1 MALFAALDLGTNSF
15 HLVVARTSA
24 GGSFEIVTTEKEFVR
39 LGHGGGDMKELSAEA
54 IDRGIDAIA
63 RMRRIA
69 ESAGAPMRAVATS
82 AVREAQNAEVFL
94 SRAREI
100 GVEVEVISGVE
111 EARLIHLGVLQAV
124 PVFDKRLLLCDI
136 GGGSTEV
143 LLGEQ
148 GEVLDSRSFKLGAV
162 RLTDRF
168 FPRGR
173 ITKSSAVTECRT
185 FVRSVLKVFARDVDR
200 IGFDVAIGSSGTI
213 QQIARLTHVAAGGEP
228 LRTYNCTTFTS
239 HELGRALDALLSA
252 RSADARRRIAGLEP
266 ERADIVVAGA
276 LILEGVFET
285 FGIEEM
291 TFSDHALREG
301 VLLDTMQ
308 RLDDTLLNQ
317 LRDVSRRSVR
327 HLAELC
333 DDDIEHSEH
342 VASLALQL
350 FDETAELHGLDV
362 TARPYLEAGAVLANV
377 GLFIS
382 HSKHHLHS
390 YYVIRNAEHLAGF
403 TDHEIEIIALVARYH
418 RKSAPKPIHEDFA
431 RLSPKDQR
439 LVRTLAAL
447 LRIAI
452 GLDRSHDRRI
462 ESVSAVREHTAL
474 KIVAHA
480 PRSRDTSLELYA
492 ANARR
497 DLLEQVLGLDVAVV
511 AG

>member
-1 MALFAALDLGTNSF
+1 M
-15 HLVVARTSA
+15 
-24 GGSFEIVTTEKEFVR
+24 
-39 LGHGGGDMKELSAEA
+39 
-54 IDRGIDAIA
+54 
-63 RMRRIA
+63 
-69 ESAGAPMRAVATS
+69 
-82 AVREAQNAEVFL
+82 
-94 SRAREI
+94 
-100 GVEVEVISGVE
+100 
-111 EARLIHLGVLQAV
+111 
-124 PVFDKRLLLCDI
+124 
-136 GGGSTEV
+136 
-143 LLGEQ
+143 
-148 GEVLDSRSFKLGAV
+148 
-162 RLTDRF
+162 
-168 FPRGR
+168 
-173 ITKSSAVTECRT
+173 
-185 FVRSVLKVFARDVDR
+185 
-200 IGFDVAIGSSGTI
+200 
-213 QQIARLTHVAAGGEP
+213 
-228 LRTYNCTTFTS
+228 
-239 HELGRALDALLSA
+239 
-252 RSADARRRIAGLEP
+252 
-266 ERADIVVAGA
+266 VAGA

-308 RLDDTLLNQ
+308 RLDGTLLNQ

-350 FDETAELHGLDV
+350 FDETVELHGLDV

-377 GLFIS
+377 GLFIA

-418 RKSAPKPIHEDFA
+418 RKSAPKPSHEDFA

-462 ESVSAVREHTAL
+462 ESVSAVREHATL
-474 KIVAHA
+474 TIVAHA

-497 DLLEQVLGLDVAVV
+497 DLLEQVLGLEVAVV